1 MTTAGE
7 RKRAV
12 LILNS
17 DLLGRGDEELGALL
31 IDNFLRTLA
40 FLDEPLQEIVCYNS
54 GVKLAAAGS
63 TAVPFLEALAK
74 KGVDIVLCGT
84 CVHYFGL
91 EDRIVVGRISDMR
104 NIVNILMD
112 ADKTITA

>member
-1 MTTAGE
+1 MASSSNRE
-7 RKRAV
+7 RTV

-17 DLLGRGDEELGALL
+17 DHLGRGDEELGTLL

-40 FLDEPLQEIVCYNS
+40 FLDTPPQEIVCYNS

-74 KGVDIVLCGT
+74 KGADIVLCGT

-91 EDRIVVGRISDMR
+91 EERIVVGRIGDMR
-104 NIVNILMD
+104 GIVNIVME
-112 ADKTITA
+112 ASKTITV

>member
-1 MTTAGE
+1 MDLAGE
-7 RKRAV
+7 EKRTV

-17 DLLGRGDEELGALL
+17 DHLGRGDEELGSLL

-40 FLDEPLQEIVCYNS
+40 FLDKPPQDVVCYNS

-74 KGVDIVLCGT
+74 KGADIVLCGT

-91 EDRIVVGRISDMR
+91 EERIVVGRIGDMR
-104 NIVNILMD
+104 GIVNIMIG